1 MLVAQSY
8 QTLCNPM
15 VCSLPGSFVH
25 GILQARVLEK
35 VAIPFR
41 IHRKKLNFMLTECV
55 GFKFCV

>member
-1 MLVAQSY
+1 MD
-8 QTLCNPM
+8 
-15 VCSLPGSFVH
+15 CSLPGSFVH

-55 GFKFCV
+55 GFKFCVWDATLR